1 MTELTISE
9 ALKRG
14 IKAHKSGEIEEAD
27 RYYTA
32 ILKVQPHHPDAN
44 HNIGVLSVGLGKV
57 EQAIPY
63 FKIAIEANSNIS
75 QFWLSLIDAYI
86 RLGDLGKAEH
96 IIEEARRADIDAS
109 KELLSRAHQ
118 ISKGIQSSDPSQE
131 ALGPL
136 IEAYNNGQHL
146 SVLKGVKELLT
157 QYPTSVLLY
166 NLNGA
171 ANASL
176 KNYDVAIESYKRAI
190 ECNPNH
196 AEAHNNLGIV
206 YRDTG
211 NLTAA
216 IESYKKALA
225 LNPNYA
231 KCYNNLGNVLR
242 DRNEPERAIESYQKA
257 VRVNP
262 NYAEAYKNM
271 GDLLQYTG
279 RSQSAIKSYEQ
290 AIRLNHNYAE
300 AYHNLGAELLNK
312 KDIKGVLALIKRGQ
326 KLIPDYAGFCNLLGA
341 CYLHKGMLTKAF
353 CEFLRALEMD
363 AMSIDAAININN
375 QVVQLAD
382 KELEENLFTVKLME
396 ELQRHPGFIIQ
407 EVIKNFI
414 NNDLM
419 KVIFFLKFF
428 DKRKMDYFDSLKHSD
443 KIFIGAYK
451 DLINALIIK
460 NKDTRKPAGII
471 YHIGE
476 SHCLSYAHN
485 IICNAKKNYTVRPLI
500 TFGAKAFHFSDPGDN
515 PYKSIT
521 EHNFRSVPANSI
533 VFVSFGEIDCRGNEG
548 FMAAS
553 KKENID
559 PKNIIKKTVL
569 GYVTWFTTLNFTLK
583 NKLYFFNVPAPIY
596 DNDISPK
603 TNVGLIISNI
613 S

>member
-63 FKIAIEANSNIS
+63 FKIAIEANSTIS

-231 KCYNNLGNVLR
+231 EAFYNLGNISRDTNELDAAIAYYKKALNIKPDFLSSMINLGLALKEVGDVDKAVDNFEKALQFDTSNPEIHNNLATALMDLGKIEAAKDIYEKAINLKYGEAAYHNNLGNCLR
-242 DRNEPERAIESYQKA
+242 KLGEF
-257 VRVNP
+257 
-262 NYAEAYKNM
+262 KN
-271 GDLLQYTG
+271 
-279 RSQSAIKSYEQ
+279 AIKSYQ
-290 AIRLNHNYAE
+290 TAIKINPEFGE
-300 AYHNLGAELLNK
+300 AYPELYSNAYLEIDNSK
-312 KDIKGVLALIKRGQ
+312 K
-326 KLIPDYAGFCNLLGA
+326 
-341 CYLHKGMLTKAF
+341 
-353 CEFLRALEMD
+353 
-363 AMSIDAAININN
+363 
-375 QVVQLAD
+375 
-382 KELEENLFTVKLME
+382 
-396 ELQRHPGFIIQ
+396 
-407 EVIKNFI
+407 
-414 NNDLM
+414 
-419 KVIFFLKFF
+419 
-428 DKRKMDYFDSLKHSD
+428 SLKNLKRAIEIMPD
-443 KIFIGAYK
+443 NF
-451 DLINALIIK
+451 
-460 NKDTRKPAGII
+460 
-471 YHIGE
+471 
-476 SHCLSYAHN
+476 
-485 IICNAKKNYTVRPLI
+485 
-500 TFGAKAFHFSDPGDN
+500 KAAQFDG
-515 PYKSIT
+515 
-521 EHNFRSVPANSI
+521 
-533 VFVSFGEIDCRGNEG
+533 
-548 FMAAS
+548 
-553 KKENID
+553 
-559 PKNIIKKTVL
+559 
-569 GYVTWFTTLNFTLK
+569 
-583 NKLYFFNVPAPIY
+583 
-596 DNDISPK
+596 
-603 TNVGLIISNI
+603 
-613 S
+613 